1 LFEPFLDIERGVA
14 MMGSALAL
22 RRILQTV
29 EVNLTGSIPEIDNAL
44 QDGNVAIANRLL
56 HGIKGYAPIFCS
68 DALVRQVIEVEGQ
81 SKTET
86 AARMK
91 PLFADLALKLERLLL
106 EIRSY
111 LAQA

>member
-1 LFEPFLDIERGVA
+1 
-14 MMGSALAL
+14 MMGSAVSL

-29 EVNLTGSIPEIDNAL
+29 DASLTGSIPEIKNAL
-44 QDGNVAIANRLL
+44 QDGDVATANHLL

-68 DALVRQVIEVEGQ
+68 DALVQQVIQVEGL

-91 PLFADLALKLERLLL
+91 PLFAELALKLERLQL
-106 EIRSY
+106 ELRVY